1 MISVYYDLHIHSA
14 LSPCANDD
22 MTPNDIVGMA
32 ILNGL
37 DLIAVTDHN
46 AISNAGSVI
55 KAAKAAQAQSGK
67 ELIVLP
73 GIEVSTAEEVHV
85 VCLFNDL
92 ESAYNFEKE
101 LVPFFSPLLNRVD
114 IFGHQ
119 LLFDESDNITG
130 EVERMLI
137 APSSITF
144 DELYNLTY
152 KLGGAFIPA
161 HIDRDSFSVISNLG
175 FLPPHLDI
183 KTIEVSAKGA
193 QDEFIRKNTDVY
205 MDKRVIV
212 SSDAHQ
218 LWNIGEREN
227 SLLLTERSARAAI
240 DFLR

>member
-1 MISVYYDLHIHSA
+1 MIPVFYDLHIHSA

-32 ILNGL
+32 SLNGL
-37 DLIAVTDHN
+37 DLIAITDHN
-46 AISNAGSVI
+46 TFSNAESVI
-55 KAAKAAQAQSGK
+55 KAAKAAQTSSGK
-67 ELIVLP
+67 ALIVLP

-85 VCLFNDL
+85 VCLFYDL
-92 ESAYNFEKE
+92 ESAYHFERD
-101 LVPFFSPLLNRVD
+101 LIPFFSPLSNRAD

-119 LLFDESDNITG
+119 LLFDENDNITG

-137 APSSITF
+137 APLSITF
-144 DELYNLTY
+144 DELFSLAN
-152 KLGGAFIPA
+152 KHGGAFIPA

-183 KTIEVSAKGA
+183 KTIEVSAKGV
-193 QDEFIRKNTDVY
+193 EKGFIDKNTDVY
-205 MDKRVIV
+205 PDKKIII

-218 LWNIGEREN
+218 LWNISEREN
-227 SLLLTERSARAAI
+227 SLLLPERSAKAAI

>member
-1 MISVYYDLHIHSA
+1 VQSVFYDLHIHSA

-37 DLIAVTDHN
+37 DMIAVTDHN
-46 AISNAGSVI
+46 AFSNVKSVI
-55 KAAKAAQAQSGK
+55 NAAKAAQTPPGK

-85 VCLFNDL
+85 VCLFYDL
-92 ESAYNFEKE
+92 ESAYNFENE
-101 LVPFFSPLLNRVD
+101 LIPYFSTLSNRVD

-119 LLFDESDNITG
+119 TLYNEKDEAMG

-137 APSSITF
+137 APTSISF
-144 DELYNLTY
+144 DDLFSLVNKY
-152 KLGGAFIPA
+152 GGAFIPA
-161 HIDRDSFSVISNLG
+161 HIDRGSFSVISNLG

-183 KTIEVSAKGA
+183 HTIEVSTRGVMDGFVKENA
-193 QDEFIRKNTDVY
+193 DVY
-205 MDKRVIV
+205 STKKMVF

-218 LWNIGEREN
+218 LWGINEREN
-227 SLLLTERSARAAI
+227 SLTLPERSAKAAI